1 MLRIKGIYDGQKVV
15 LSEPVMLP
23 ANTAVEVIFAD
34 PAVEKE
40 QAYWQRLIEQGLV
53 KTVRPEQR
61 APRQAPAPVSIAG
74 EPISETII
82 AERR

>member
-53 KTVRPEQR
+53 KTVRPERR
-61 APRQAPAPVSIAG
+61 APRQAPAPASIAG

>member
-1 MLRIKGIYDGQKVV
+1 MAPGGEPQSFRVAGADAGARLDVV
-15 LSEPVMLP
+15 LAAHAGLSR
-23 ANTAVEVIFAD
+23 AVA
-34 PAVEKE
+34 
-40 QAYWQRLIEQGLV
+40 QRLIEQGLV
-53 KTVRPEQR
+53 KTVRPERR